1 MSRRASTSSGAAA
14 LKRPRKPPD
23 PARTWARALDR
34 RRPGLVPF
42 VLAEL
47 ATLYG
52 TPRRDTRL
60 DPVSELVL
68 TILSQNT
75 ADVNSERAFE
85 ALRAAYPADGP
96 VTVHRVVGPDG
107 TEAPPEGWGGRGLA
121 AGSAPDWA
129 AVEHAPLEELMEVI
143 RPGGLAL
150 QKAPRIQAA
159 LRHVREASGGYDLGF
174 LAAMEP
180 RAARDWL
187 TRVPGIG
194 RKTASIVL
202 LFCFGQPLMPVDTH
216 VERVSRRIGLVP
228 PKAGPD
234 EQHEVYWHLLA
245 PEDVHAGPRA
255 AHPARAPDL
264 RRAPSRLRPLPARS
278 PLPLP
283 RPEGAIGAAEAEPG
297 GAAAERIP
305 ARGMLAP

>member
-1 MSRRASTSSGAAA
+1 MSPRVARSAGAATR
-14 LKRPRKPPD
+14 KRPRKPAD
-23 PARTWARALDR
+23 PARAWARSLEH

-42 VLAEL
+42 VLTEL

-85 ALRAAYPADGP
+85 ALRAAYPTDGP
-96 VTVHRVVGPDG
+96 VVVHRVTEPDG
-107 TEAPPEGWGGRGLA
+107 TEAPPEGWGGRGLD
-121 AGSAPDWA
+121 AGSAPDWDA
-129 AVEHAPLEELMEVI
+129 LEHAPLDELMEVI
-143 RPGGLAL
+143 RPGGLAA

-159 LRHVREASGGYDLGF
+159 LRHLDEATGGYDLGL

-187 TRVPGIG
+187 TQVPGIG
-194 RKTASIVL
+194 KKTASIVL

-216 VERVSRRIGLVP
+216 VDRVSRRIGLVP

-245 PEDVHAGPRA
+245 PESVHA
-255 AHPARAPDL
+255 AHVLLIQHGRRTCDARRPACDRCP
-264 RRAPSRLRPLPARS
+264 
-278 PLPLP
+278 
-283 RPEGAIGAAEAEPG
+283 
-297 GAAAERIP
+297 
-305 ARGMLAP
+305 LAPRCRYLDSKAP

>member
-1 MSRRASTSSGAAA
+1 MRVVDLSDIASSSSASKSKRR
-14 LKRPRKPPD
+14 RKPAD
-23 PARTWARALDR
+23 PARTWARSLDR

-42 VLAEL
+42 VLTEL
-47 ATLYG
+47 AALYG

-85 ALRAAYPADGP
+85 ALRSAYPADGP
-96 VTVHRVVGPDG
+96 VTVHRVTAPDG
-107 TEAPPEGWGGRGLA
+107 TEAPPEGWGGRGLDAGA
-121 AGSAPDWA
+121 APGWDAL
-129 AVEHAPLEELMEVI
+129 EHAPLDELMEVI
-143 RPGGLAL
+143 RPGGLAA

-159 LRHVREASGGYDLGF
+159 LRHLRDATGGYDLGL

-187 TRVPGIG
+187 TQVPGIG
-194 RKTASIVL
+194 KKTASIVL

-245 PEDVHAGPRA
+245 PEDVRPAHVLLIRHGRKTCDARRPACDRCPLAPRCRYLDPRA
-255 AHPARAPDL
+255 P
-264 RRAPSRLRPLPARS
+264 
-278 PLPLP
+278 
-283 RPEGAIGAAEAEPG
+283 
-297 GAAAERIP
+297 
-305 ARGMLAP
+305 

>member
-1 MSRRASTSSGAAA
+1 MTAASPARKKPARR
-14 LKRPRKPPD
+14 KKPD
-23 PARTWARALDR
+23 SARTWARSLAR

-42 VLAEL
+42 VLHEL
-47 ATLYG
+47 TALYG

-75 ADVNSERAFE
+75 ADVNSERAFQ
-85 ALRAAYPADGP
+85 ALRDAYPADGP
-96 VTVHRVVGPDG
+96 VTTHRVTAPDG
-107 TEAPPEGWGGRGLA
+107 TEAPPEGWGGRGLD

-129 AVEHAPLEELMEVI
+129 AVENAALDELMEVI
-143 RPGGLAL
+143 RPGGLAP
-150 QKAPRIQAA
+150 QKAPRIQNA
-159 LRHVREASGGYDLGF
+159 LRHIREATGGTGYDLAF
-174 LAAMEP
+174 LGEMEP

-187 TRVPGIG
+187 TQVPGIG
-194 RKTASIVL
+194 KKTASIVL

-245 PEDVHAGPRA
+245 PEEV
-255 AHPARAPDL
+255 HPAHVLLIQHGRKTCDARRPACDRCPIAPRCRFLDSRAP
-264 RRAPSRLRPLPARS
+264 
-278 PLPLP
+278 
-283 RPEGAIGAAEAEPG
+283 
-297 GAAAERIP
+297 
-305 ARGMLAP
+305 